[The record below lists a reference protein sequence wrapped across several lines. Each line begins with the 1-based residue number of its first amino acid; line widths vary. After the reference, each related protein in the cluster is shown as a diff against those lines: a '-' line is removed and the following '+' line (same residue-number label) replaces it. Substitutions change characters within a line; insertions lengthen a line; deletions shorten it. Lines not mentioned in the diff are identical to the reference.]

1 MSRFYAL
8 KVVQIEKLT
17 PRAVAISLEVPEK
30 DKADFKFK
38 AGQYIT
44 IKQMLDGEEVRRSY
58 SLSSEPGDEFMT
70 IGVKKVEGGKFSA
83 YANDVLQVGDILEV
97 SAPEGRFVYESGAG
111 TDHLALFAAGSGI
124 TPIMSIIQNALREN
138 DSNTVVLLYG
148 NQTLEETMYHDRILE
163 LIEKYTDR
171 FFVQF
176 IYSQSREDDSLFGRI
191 EASTV
196 NYITKNKFG
205 DRDFSAFYICGPEPM
220 MLAVKDTLHAQDI
233 SDDQIFTELFTSSEA
248 NKEPLNIQ
256 NGLTSVTVT
265 LDDEEFQFQ
274 MDKKKI
280 LLDVV
285 LEEDIDAPYSCQG
298 GVCSTCIAR
307 VIEGN
312 VVMEQ
317 NQILTDSEIAEG
329 LILTCQSHPTT
340 DVLKIDYD
348 DV

>member
-30 DKADFKFK
+30 NKADFKFK

-124 TPIMSIIQNALREN
+124 TPIMSIIQNALKEN
-138 DSNTVVLLYG
+138 DSNTVVLVYG

-233 SDDQIFTELFTSSEA
+233 ADDQIFTELFTSSEA